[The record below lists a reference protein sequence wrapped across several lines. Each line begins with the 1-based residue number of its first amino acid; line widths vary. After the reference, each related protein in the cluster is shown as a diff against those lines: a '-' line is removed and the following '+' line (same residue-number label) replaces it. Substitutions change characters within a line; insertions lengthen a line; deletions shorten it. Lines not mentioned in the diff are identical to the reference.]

1 MAPNNENGPTPFPQP
16 VFRNA
21 VVTLFP
27 QTDYNALPQ
36 TLLVNVTPM
45 SKDFAKKPR
54 KTGPSPR
61 NNATRQ
67 KPRQGATPSQRNIP
81 GWLWLFTGTLLGA
94 FFMFLI
100 RLSDVPVDASIEPE
114 ATTSAKINQPKSL
127 PKPEFDFYEI
137 LKKNEVVVEKGPA
150 RRDPNSAT
158 LENKEYILQAGSFR
172 NHKDADRLRAQ
183 LILLNLE
190 AQVET
195 VKASSGQTWHRVV
208 VGPYVSR
215 SRMAKARGIL
225 ASNQI
230 SPLLLT
236 RKTDGG

>member
-1 MAPNNENGPTPFPQP
+1 M
-16 VFRNA
+16 
-21 VVTLFP
+21 TLFP

-36 TLLVNVTPM
+36 TLLVTAIPM

-67 KPRQGATPSQRNIP
+67 KPGQGATPKQRNIP

-94 FFMFLI
+94 FLMFLV
-100 RLSDVPVDASIEPE
+100 RLSNVPIDVDPGTTAS
-114 ATTSAKINQPKSL
+114 ASANIKQPKNL

-137 LKKNEVVVEKGPA
+137 LKKNEVVVDEGPA

-158 LENKEYILQAGSFR
+158 LEDKEYILQAGSFR
-172 NHKDADRLRAQ
+172 NTKDADRLRAQ

-195 VKASSGQTWHRVV
+195 VKASSGQTWHRVI
-208 VGPYVSR
+208 VGPFLSR
-215 SRMAKARGIL
+215 SKMAKARSIL